1 MRKRPEKA
9 KYKPFNIMCTF
20 EFVDMQTRFPYF
32 ELEVLTVESVT
43 FAFWFFGQLGV
54 AG

>member
-1 MRKRPEKA
+1 
-9 KYKPFNIMCTF
+9 MCTF